1 MGIANKYNRSGNRF
15 TAEIPEDLPFMKLS
29 ELGETDT
36 PGTLYIILSMWINT
50 KGKYGEH
57 PVVATSQGLVDFP
70 NSMTE
75 TVKEMIKDDEVI
87 DAVNNRKLG
96 FTVRKYHTNKYNRDA
111 YTADFV
117 DLE

>member
-1 MGIANKYNRSGNRF
+1 MGIANKYNRQGSRF

-29 ELGETDT
+29 ELGESDT
-36 PGTLYIILSMWINT
+36 PFIILTMWINT
-50 KGKYGEH
+50 KGKFGAH
-57 PVVATSQGLVDFP
+57 PVIATPSGLVDFP

-75 TVKEMIKDDEVI
+75 TVKEMIADDEVI
-87 DAVNNRKLG
+87 EAVNAGKLG
-96 FTVRKYHTNKYNRDA
+96 FTVRKYHTNRYNRDA

>member
-1 MGIANKYNRSGNRF
+1 MGIANKYNRQGSRF
-15 TAEIPEDLPFMKLS
+15 TAEIPEDLHFLKLS
-29 ELGETDT
+29 ELDESDT
-36 PGTLYIILSMWINT
+36 PFIILSMWINT
-50 KGKYGEH
+50 KGKYGAH
-57 PVVATSQGLVDFP
+57 PVVATPSGLVDFP

-87 DAVNNRKLG
+87 EAVNNGKLG
-96 FTVRKYHTNKYNRDA
+96 FTIRKYHTNKYNRDA

>member
-1 MGIANKYNRSGNRF
+1 MGIANKYNRQGNRF
-15 TAEIPEDLPFMKLS
+15 TAELPEDLPFLKLS
-29 ELGETDT
+29 ELGETNT
-36 PGTLYIILSMWINT
+36 PLIILSMWINT

-57 PVVATSQGLVDFP
+57 PVVATPSGLVDFP
-70 NSMTE
+70 NSMAE

>member
-1 MGIANKYNRSGNRF
+1 MGIANKYNRQGGRF
-15 TAEIPEDLPFMKLS
+15 TAEIPEDLPFMRLS
-29 ELGETDT
+29 ELRDT
-36 PGTLYIILSMWINT
+36 NTPFIILSMWINS
-50 KGKYGEH
+50 KGIYGAH
-57 PVVATSQGLVDFP
+57 PVVATPSALVDFP
-70 NSMTE
+70 NTMTD

-96 FTVRKYHTNKYNRDA
+96 FTVRKYHSNKYNRDA

>member
-1 MGIANKYNRSGNRF
+1 MGVANKYNRQINRF
-15 TAEIPEDLPFMKLS
+15 TAELPEDLPFKKLS
-29 ELGETDT
+29 DLGETNT
-36 PGTLYIILSMWINT
+36 PLIILSMWINT
-50 KGKYGEH
+50 KGKYGDH
-57 PVVATSQGLVDFP
+57 PVVATSSELVDFP

-75 TVKEMIKDDEVI
+75 AVKEMIKDDDVI
-87 DAVNNRKLG
+87 EAVNNRKLG

>member
-1 MGIANKYNRSGNRF
+1 MGIANKYNRTYNRF

-29 ELGETDT
+29 ELGESKT
-36 PGTLYIILSMWINT
+36 PFIILAMWINT
-50 KGKYGEH
+50 KGKFGAH
-57 PVVATSQGLVDFP
+57 PVVATPSGLVDFP

-87 DAVNNRKLG
+87 EAVNNGKLG

-111 YTADFV
+111 YMADFV